1 MSYEAFLSQ
10 FTDYRPITNYWDRFS
25 IADMNGERDVIA
37 LYDKI
42 FSECSKDYKKLT
54 ELVMV
59 LNHRIWL
66 FAQVPGHERLAELYD
81 SLWRKADNYA
91 CNHLKGEELTYFYRT
106 TD

>member
-1 MSYEAFLSQ
+1 MDYEAFLSQ
-10 FTDYRPITNYWDRFS
+10 FTDYKPITNYWMQFS
-25 IADMNGERDVIA
+25 IADMDGEAEIIA
-37 LYDKI
+37 LYKKLLE
-42 FSECSKDYKKLT
+42 ECKSDYKKLT

-66 FAQVPGHERLAELYD
+66 FASIPGHERLAELYD
-81 SLWRKADNYA
+81 SLWKAADEYA